1 VSTVSLRAPPSIAR
15 AGKGILSATLML
27 GMMAQGLAFTAF
39 VSALPQMAV
48 DLGPNG
54 VFIAQMMMALTAAG
68 LMIGA
73 LASGWVMQVA
83 GTRATMLGGLI
94 IYGAMGALGMV
105 ANSPAALLAARFIAG
120 FAVACL
126 VTTCVWGIAAEFEGD
141 QRARALGLSS
151 SLANVSALT
160 GTLAGGYLAQVGGWH
175 LPFVQYPIFAVAGFL
190 LAFVGI
196 RQVRPVSS
204 SMVGRGAVGFARLFP
219 FYALAA
225 LLFAVL
231 FMASTQYAFLLE
243 QDGFRNPTFRSVILG
258 TVTVVGA
265 LMAFV
270 YGPLQR
276 ALTATGSFLFGLLCM
291 TAALAGVGAG
301 LTKQPALAVGCAVL
315 MGIYAGLVLPYLY
328 HTVTEK
334 TPEQARG
341 YAIGMLTASGFL
353 GGFLNPVVFV
363 GLAKQVGL
371 RNVFWMVA
379 LVLGVLCI
387 GTFMKRST
395 WTKSG

>member
-1 VSTVSLRAPPSIAR
+1 
-15 AGKGILSATLML
+15 ML

-39 VSALPQMAV
+39 VAALPQMAT

-73 LASGWVMQVA
+73 LASGWVLQIA
-83 GTRATMLGGLI
+83 GTRVIMLGGLL
-94 IYGAMGALGMV
+94 IYGATGALGMV
-105 ANSPAALLAARFIAG
+105 AGSPTALLVARFIAG

-151 SLANVSALT
+151 SLANVSALV
-160 GTLAGGYLAQVGGWH
+160 GTVVGGYLAQVGGWH
-175 LPFVQYPIFAVAGFL
+175 LPFAQYPIFAIAGFL
-190 LAFVGI
+190 VAFVGI
-196 RQVRPVSS
+196 RQIRPVADSRG
-204 SMVGRGAVGFARLFP
+204 GRGTVGVARLAP
-219 FYALAA
+219 FYVLAA
-225 LLFAVL
+225 VLFAVL
-231 FMASTQYAFLLE
+231 FMASIQYAFLLE

-258 TVTVVGA
+258 TVTVMGA

-276 ALTATGSFLFGLLCM
+276 ALTARGSYLFGLVCM

-301 LTKQPALAVGCAVL
+301 VTKQPALAVGCAAL

-328 HTVTEK
+328 HTVTER
-334 TPEQARG
+334 TPEQARS
-341 YAIGMLTASGFL
+341 YAIGVLTASGFL

-363 GLAKQVGL
+363 ALAKQVGL
-371 RNVFWMVA
+371 RNVFWIVA
-379 LVLGVLCI
+379 VVLGVMCI
-387 GTFMKRST
+387 GTFMKRSA